1 MPSSP
6 TELREA
12 APAPAWRHPFRG
24 FLKRQLPRSL
34 FARSLIIIVAPMVL
48 FQLVVTYLF
57 FERHYEFTTERLARS
72 VSANIAMMIGMH
84 EALGG
89 NASWTTI
96 TDTASD
102 KLGLQITYAR
112 GETLPDGAI
121 PNATTVDRILRQELT
136 SRLERPFWF
145 TDNQQ
150 TGYVDIR
157 VALDDGV
164 LRVLSERKFVVAT
177 NWYIFLAWMVLAS
190 VLLIAIAVIFL
201 RNQVRPIQRLAYAAE
216 EFGKGR
222 DVPDFRP
229 SGATEVRAAASAFI
243 DMRDRLKRHI
253 QQRTEMLAGVSHDLR
268 TPLTRMKLELAMMES
283 APSIADLRKDV
294 RDMEHMLEEYLAFA
308 RGQGGEV
315 ASETDVKDLI
325 EEVANGALRGDG
337 EGRVTVTTNGDLI
350 ASVRRN
356 AIKRCIG
363 NLLEN
368 ALKYG
373 KHAKLDAKRAD
384 GAIEVTIEDD
394 GPGIAPE
401 HHEEVFRPFRRLD
414 EARNLDQGG
423 VGLGLA
429 IARDIARGHGGDI
442 ILGRSTLGGLRA
454 ELRIPV

>member
-6 TELREA
+6 IALREA
-12 APAPAWRHPFRG
+12 TRLWRHPFRG
-24 FLKRQLPRSL
+24 ILKRHLPRGL
-34 FARSLIIIVAPMVL
+34 FARSLIIILAPMVI

-57 FERHYEFTTERLARS
+57 FERHFEFTTERLTRS

-84 EALGG
+84 DALGG
-89 NASWTTI
+89 SASWATI
-96 TDTASD
+96 TDTASE
-102 KLGLQITYAR
+102 KLGLEVSFVR
-112 GETLPDGAI
+112 GEKLPEGDL
-121 PNATTVDRILRQELT
+121 PNTSIVDTILKQELS

-145 TDNQQ
+145 SDDWR
-150 TGYVDIR
+150 GGRVDIR
-157 VALDDGV
+157 VALDEGV
-164 LRVLSERKFVVAT
+164 LRVLAERKFVVAT
-177 NWYIFLAWMVLAS
+177 NWYLFLAWMVLAS
-190 VLLIAIAVIFL
+190 TLLIGIAVIFL
-201 RNQVRPIQRLAYAAE
+201 RNQVRTIQRLAFAAE

-229 SGATEVRAAASAFI
+229 SGATEVRAASAAFI

-253 QQRTEMLAGVSHDLR
+253 QQRTEMLAGVSHDLK
-268 TPLTRMKLELAMMES
+268 TPLTRMKLELAMMENS
-283 APSIADLRKDV
+283 QAITDLRKDV

-308 RGQGGEV
+308 RGQGGET
-315 ASETDVKDLI
+315 AAETDIKCLI
-325 EEVANGALRGDG
+325 EEVADGARRSEG
-337 EGRVTVTTNGDLI
+337 EGRVSLSTEGDLV

-363 NLLEN
+363 NLVEN

-373 KHAKLDAKRAD
+373 RHAKIDAKRAD

-401 HHEEVFRPFRRLD
+401 HREEVFRPFRRLD

-442 ILGRSTLGGLRA
+442 VLGQSPLGGLKA

>member
-6 TELREA
+6 IALGETARL
-12 APAPAWRHPFRG
+12 WRHPFRG
-24 FLKRQLPRSL
+24 VVKRHMPRGL
-34 FARSLIIIVAPMVL
+34 FGRSLIIIVGPMVL
-48 FQLVVTYLF
+48 LQLVVTYLF
-57 FERHYEFTTERLARS
+57 FERHFEFTTERLARS

-89 NASWTTI
+89 SASWSTI
-96 TDTASD
+96 TDTASE
-102 KLGLQITYAR
+102 KLGLQVSFVRA
-112 GETLPDGAI
+112 EKLPEGAV
-121 PNATTVDRILRQELT
+121 PNSSIVDTILKQELS
-136 SRLERPFWF
+136 SRIERRFWF
-145 TDNQQ
+145 SDDQR

-157 VALDDGV
+157 VALDEGV
-164 LRVLSERKFVVAT
+164 LRVLAERKFVVAT

-190 VLLIAIAVIFL
+190 VLLIGLAVIFL
-201 RNQVRPIQRLAYAAE
+201 RNQVRPIQRLAFAAE

-222 DVPDFRP
+222 DVADFRP
-229 SGATEVRAAASAFI
+229 AGATEVRAAAAAFI

-253 QQRTEMLAGVSHDLR
+253 QQRTEMLAGVSHDLK
-268 TPLTRMKLELAMMES
+268 TPLTRMKLELAMMENS
-283 APSIADLRKDV
+283 PNIADLRKDV

-315 ASETDVKDLI
+315 AAETNVKELI
-325 EEVANGALRGDG
+325 EEVASGARRSEG
-337 EGRVTVTTNGDLI
+337 EGRVSVSTGDDLV

-363 NLLEN
+363 NLVEN

-373 KHAKLDAKRAD
+373 RHAKIDAKRAD
-384 GAIEVTIEDD
+384 GAIEVVIEDD
-394 GPGIAPE
+394 GPGIPVE
-401 HHEEVFRPFRRLD
+401 HREEVFRPFRRLD

-442 ILGRSTLGGLRA
+442 TLGQSALGGLKA